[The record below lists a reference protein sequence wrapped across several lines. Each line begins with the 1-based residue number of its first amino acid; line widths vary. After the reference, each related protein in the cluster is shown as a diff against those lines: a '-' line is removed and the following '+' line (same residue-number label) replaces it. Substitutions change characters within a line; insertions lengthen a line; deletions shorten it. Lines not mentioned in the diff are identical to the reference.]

1 MPKAGPLNCF
11 SEFPS
16 TSWKDQPWVAKGI
29 WGRASQGFCKSCI
42 YATAQRMTWL
52 GGSIPLAEI
61 NPPLFWLSQAGEGGD
76 GWPCVLPCV
85 GPVTKLRA
93 GSRWWAQAQGATLP
107 CALLLHS
114 PKHPI
119 WGLGRGLTLGN
130 SHLLFV
136 GVLWNEMLWIYL
148 HINLWLQLHTVINIF
163 WSIIYWS
170 LKKKDNTMLSA
181 IVK

>member
-1 MPKAGPLNCF
+1 MSGQRHLGKSLPRVLQVLHLCHSTKNDLIRGFNSF
-11 SEFPS
+11 SWNKSSSFLTKPS
-16 TSWKDQPWVAKGI
+16 
-29 WGRASQGFCKSCI
+29 WGRRRRVA
-42 YATAQRMTWL
+42 L
-52 GGSIPLAEI
+52 
-61 NPPLFWLSQAGEGGD
+61 
-76 GWPCVLPCV
+76 CVALCGACDEAP
-85 GPVTKLRA
+85 
-93 GSRWWAQAQGATLP
+93 SRWWAQAQGATLP